1 MQERRVIAIE
11 IKITLKITQKFLVF
25 EKVNYF

>member
-11 IKITLKITQKFLVF
+11 IKITLKITQNFLVF
-25 EKVNYF
+25 EKDNYF

>member
-11 IKITLKITQKFLVF
+11 IEITLKITQKFLVF